1 MNEGEQRAERRDL
14 RFSRRIQE
22 ESEKV
27 IRTTFRRNHT
37 RRSRTIGW
45 QLACAVV
52 EFLLASAVYGQE
64 VAIRFVPVTREVVEG
79 RLNKY
84 GGDDARRQR
93 TLMELFAEV
102 GCGEKDLSEQPVS
115 GWPLPN
121 VICTLPGDSG
131 RTIIVGAHYDHV
143 PVGDGVVDNWSG
155 ASLLPSLY
163 QALKEEPRRHTY
175 VFVGFSEEERG
186 LIGSKFYVQQMT
198 EAQKDLTDAMV
209 NMDVLGLAPAEY
221 WWSYADK
228 RLRAKLIF
236 IANQLKLPISA
247 VDIAEV
253 GTSDSVEFG
262 AVNIPSIT
270 IHSLSQKTWD
280 AHILHTRKDTISEI
294 RMDDYYQTY
303 RLVTAYLAFLDYS
316 TFKREPV
323 ERKSLRKSG
332 QPK

>member
-1 MNEGEQRAERRDL
+1 MNKEGRRAERRDL
-14 RFSRRIQE
+14 RFSRRIQG

-27 IRTTFRRNHT
+27 TRTALRKNHSRRFRIT
-37 RRSRTIGW
+37 GW

-64 VAIRFVPVTREVVEG
+64 ASIRFVPVTRQVVEG

-84 GGDDARRQR
+84 AGDDARRER
-93 TLMELFAEV
+93 TLMGLFAEA
-102 GCGEKDLSEQPVS
+102 GCGEESLSEMPVS

-143 PVGDGVVDNWSG
+143 PTGDGVVDNWSG

-163 QALKEEPRRHTY
+163 QALKDEPRRHTY

-186 LIGSKFYVQQMT
+186 MVGSKFYVQQMT

-209 NMDVLGLAPAEY
+209 NMDVLGLAPSED
-221 WWSYADK
+221 WWSYADR
-228 RLRAKLIF
+228 RLRAKLIY
-236 IANQLKLPISA
+236 IADQLKLPISA

-253 GTSDSVEFG
+253 GSSDSVEFG

-280 AHILHTRKDTISEI
+280 AHILQPRKDAISEI

-303 RLVTAYLAFLDYS
+303 RLVAAYLAYLDYS
-316 TFKREPV
+316 TIKREPV

-332 QPK
+332 PPK